1 MSEESEA
8 SAGEAHLPEARQL
21 ATEIRVQVWGLRA
34 RTREFKEAI
43 AMAQAPAPAETSR
56 TDGEAG

>member
-8 SAGEAHLPEARQL
+8 AAAAQETREL

-43 AMAQAPAPAETSR
+43 AVARAPEPREKDPAVGNES
-56 TDGEAG
+56 